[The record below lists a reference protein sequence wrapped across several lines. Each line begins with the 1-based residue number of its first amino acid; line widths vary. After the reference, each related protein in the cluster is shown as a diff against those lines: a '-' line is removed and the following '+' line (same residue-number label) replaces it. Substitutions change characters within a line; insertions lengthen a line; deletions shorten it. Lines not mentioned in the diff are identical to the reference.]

1 MDEWG
6 IAGTAF
12 EKKEGEGMSRQ
23 RDKWV
28 TRVIAWMLSFAM
40 AVSLVVIPSDKT
52 EAAAET
58 TEEKKELEGELEIV
72 TNANEQTYNAV
83 NEILEQ
89 FMKEEAPKQLEMV
102 QNLYKTYG
110 VRVSERNR
118 M

>member
-40 AVSLVVIPSDKT
+40 AVSLVVIPPDKT
-52 EAAAET
+52 EAAGET
-58 TEEKKELEGELEIV
+58 IALSYSTDQV
-72 TNANEQTYNAV
+72 TASGNVDNQRGAGPEV
-83 NEILEQ
+83 SL
-89 FMKEEAPKQLEMV
+89 QL
-102 QNLYKTYG
+102 G
-110 VRVSERNR
+110 PRA
-118 M
+118 